1 MSDKG
6 IAMIDQWRK
15 TKQVTCNT
23 FILSLLQVANA
34 KGMGYLSQIVGTTQ
48 SSVDQRSYVRGYKL

>member
-6 IAMIDQWRK
+6 ITMIDQWRK
-15 TKQVTCNT
+15 TKLVTCNT

-48 SSVDQRSYVRGYKL
+48 SSVDQRSYVRDYKL